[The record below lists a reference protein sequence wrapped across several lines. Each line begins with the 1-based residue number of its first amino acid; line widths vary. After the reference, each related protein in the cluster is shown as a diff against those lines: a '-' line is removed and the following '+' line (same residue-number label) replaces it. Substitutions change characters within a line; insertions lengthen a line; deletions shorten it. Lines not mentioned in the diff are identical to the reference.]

1 MTKAPRPAFSPCVFA
16 GDRSLATLAF
26 GLFAAL
32 STAAAAP
39 ADADHGGQL
48 AKRWCAACHIV
59 SPDQTHGADNVP
71 AFATIAKIPGFDAD
85 KIAKFLMDPH
95 PKMPDMQLGRDEAK
109 DLAAYIVSLAQ

>member
-1 MTKAPRPAFSPCVFA
+1 MTNLSRPHLGPGTSAA
-16 GDRSLATLAF
+16 RWSLASVAL

-32 STAAAAP
+32 PMAAAAP

-71 AFATIAKIPGFDAD
+71 AFATIAKTPGLDAD
-85 KIAKFLMDPH
+85 KVAKFLMDPH

-109 DLAAYIVSLAQ
+109 DLAAYIVSLAP